1 MKKAKSKTTTSHQRP
16 SPITDGRRPFI
27 EHVHE
32 LRRRITLVAISIGL
46 WGGIAYGVEHHIV
59 HFLLKPAKDQQFIYT
74 SPGGGIDFLFR
85 LCLYVGLIM
94 SIPVIVYQ
102 LLKYVQPLLKQE
114 STKFIAIGSTISAF
128 LAIIGMAYGYFWG
141 LPAALEFLLN
151 QFVTKQIQPLVT
163 IQSYMSF
170 VLVYMLGSAML
181 LQVPLVLIFINRIK
195 PIKPQKLLKYE
206 RHVIVAAVVLAAL
219 MNPTPNI
226 FALLFIASPIILMY
240 QVGIFIIWQA
250 NRQKVPRKRTQHVV
264 DLIEQDIAKQTERL
278 TRAQSARPLLAFSG
292 AASGGADA
300 SIVSYVAGLQ
310 SAASQRQAVPSQPL
324 TSPALAMAAQVAPR
338 PYVSRP
344 ASRTAAYAPRTP
356 VRKRRLIS

>member
-1 MKKAKSKTTTSHQRP
+1 MKKARQKTISHGQAAQVN
-16 SPITDGRRPFI
+16 DDQRPFI

-32 LRRRITLVAISIGL
+32 LRRRIFMVALSIGV
-46 WGGIAYGVEHHIV
+46 WGGVAYGVEHQIV

-85 LCLYVGLIM
+85 LCLYVGIIM

-114 STKFIAIGSTISAF
+114 STRFIAIGSGISAV
-128 LAIIGMAYGYFWG
+128 LAVIGMAYGYFWG

-181 LQVPLVLIFINRIK
+181 LQVPLILIFINRIK

-226 FALLFIASPIILMY
+226 FALMFIALPIILMY
-240 QVGIFIIWQA
+240 QVGILIIWRT
-250 NRQKVPRKRTQHVV
+250 NRHKVPHKRASHVV
-264 DLIEQDIAKQTERL
+264 DLIEQDLAKQAERL
-278 TRAQSARPLLAFSG
+278 SRAQVAKPLMKVKPLAP
-292 AASGGADA
+292 A
-300 SIVSYVAGLQ
+300 
-310 SAASQRQAVPSQPL
+310 PL
-324 TSPALAMAAQVAPR
+324 TPVLAGTGGITSTATVMASNVAPR

-344 ASRTAAYAPRTP
+344 TPRPQRAPAR
-356 VRKRRLIS
+356 RRLVS

>member
-1 MKKAKSKTTTSHQRP
+1 MKKARQKTKTTP
-16 SPITDGRRPFI
+16 SQAAAVVDGRRPFI

-32 LRRRITLVAISIGL
+32 LRRRIFYIALSIGV
-46 WGGIAYGVEHHIV
+46 WGSVAYAVEHQIV
-59 HFLLKPAKDQQFIYT
+59 HFLLRPAKDQQFIYT

-85 LCLYVGLIM
+85 LCLYVGIIM

-102 LLKYVQPLLKQE
+102 LLRYVQPLLKQE
-114 STKFIAIGSTISAF
+114 STKFIAIGSSISGV
-128 LAIIGMAYGYFWG
+128 LAVIGMAYGYFWG

-195 PIKPQKLLKYE
+195 PIKPKMLLKYE
-206 RHVIVAAVVLAAL
+206 RHVIVAAIVLAAL

-226 FALLFIASPIILMY
+226 FALLFIAAPIVFMY
-240 QVGIFIIWQA
+240 QVGIFIIWRT
-250 NRQKVPRKRTQHVV
+250 NLYKTPHKRAAHVV
-264 DLIEQDIAKQTERL
+264 DLIEQDLTKQAERL
-278 TRAQSARPLLAFSG
+278 SRAQSARPLLAFAPAPI
-292 AASGGADA
+292 AAPTM
-300 SIVSYVAGLQ
+300 AG
-310 SAASQRQAVPSQPL
+310 PSVV
-324 TSPALAMAAQVAPR
+324 MAADTTPR

-344 ASRTAAYAPRTP
+344 TPRPQRAA
-356 VRKRRLIS
+356 VKRHRLVS

>member
-1 MKKAKSKTTTSHQRP
+1 MAP
-16 SPITDGRRPFI
+16 VNDGRRPFI

-32 LRRRITLVAISIGL
+32 LRRRIFMVALSIGI
-46 WGGIAYGVEHHIV
+46 WGSVAYGVEHHIV

-85 LCLYVGLIM
+85 LCLYVGIIM

-114 STKFIAIGSTISAF
+114 STKFIAIGSGISAV
-128 LAIIGMAYGYFWG
+128 LALIGMAYGYLWG

-181 LQVPLVLIFINRIK
+181 LQVPLILIFINRIK

-226 FALLFIASPIILMY
+226 FALMFIALPIILMY
-240 QVGIFIIWQA
+240 QLGILIIWRT
-250 NRQKVPRKRTQHVV
+250 NRHKTPHKHSAHVV
-264 DLIEQDIAKQTERL
+264 DLIEQDLAKQAERLSRAQIAKPLVKVKPQG
-278 TRAQSARPLLAFSG
+278 SATFTPAFAG
-292 AASGGADA
+292 ASGGQTVVMA
-300 SIVSYVAGLQ
+300 SST
-310 SAASQRQAVPSQPL
+310 P
-324 TSPALAMAAQVAPR
+324 PR

-344 ASRTAAYAPRTP
+344 TPRPQRSAARG
-356 VRKRRLIS
+356 RRLVS

>member
-1 MKKAKSKTTTSHQRP
+1 MKKARQKTRTSHSQTAH
-16 SPITDGRRPFI
+16 INDGRRPFI

-32 LRRRITLVAISIGL
+32 LRRRIFLVALSIGI
-46 WGGIAYGVEHHIV
+46 WGSVAYGVEHQIV
-59 HFLLKPAKDQQFIYT
+59 HFLLRPAKDQQFIYT

-85 LCLYVGLIM
+85 LCLYVGIIM

-114 STKFIAIGSTISAF
+114 STKFIAIGSAISAV

-181 LQVPLVLIFINRIK
+181 LQVPLILIFINRIK

-226 FALLFIASPIILMY
+226 FALMFIALPIILMY
-240 QVGIFIIWQA
+240 QVGIVIIWRT
-250 NRQKVPRKRTQHVV
+250 NRRKTPHKRAAHVV
-264 DLIEQDIAKQTERL
+264 DLIEQDIAKQAERL
-278 TRAQSARPLLAFSG
+278 SRARVARPLVKAKPLAPAPQMSLSSAFAG
-292 AASGGADA
+292 AGNGTLVGSNLVMAS
-300 SIVSYVAGLQ
+300 S
-310 SAASQRQAVPSQPL
+310 
-324 TSPALAMAAQVAPR
+324 TSPR

-344 ASRTAAYAPRTP
+344 TPRP
-356 VRKRRLIS
+356 QRSAVNRRRLVS